1 MKNTKHRENE
11 TMAKFNDFVSKL
23 SKGIKKPD
31 AVKDKDDDVEDKVP
45 GPIVQP
51 WMAKPLKFHVDSANA
66 YKVQQAKE
74 YE

>member
-23 SKGIKKPD
+23 NKGIKTKPID
-31 AVKDKDDDVEDKVP
+31 ADDKDDEGEQKAPDTKV
-45 GPIVQP
+45 QA

-66 YKVQQAKE
+66 YKVQ
-74 YE
+74 